1 MITPISRITD
11 DIRAALQRDPRI
23 THPKLIAVFVD
34 GIGTVVLRGAVRT
47 LRQRRVAV
55 HDARR
60 VDGVFE
66 VIDRVTVRPPIPDR
80 DADDEL
86 RVKVLEQVSSDPGV
100 HADRLHVKVSHGR
113 VTLTGYVRHVSER
126 AAAVDVAR
134 SISGVVAV
142 SDEIQV
148 R

>member
-11 DIRAALQRDPRI
+11 EIRAALQLDPRI
-23 THPKLIAVFVD
+23 AHPELIAVSVD

-47 LRQRRVAV
+47 VRQRRVAV

-60 VDGVFE
+60 VDGVFD
-66 VIDRVTVRPPIPDR
+66 VIDHLRVHPPIPDR

-86 RVKVLEQVSSDPGV
+86 RVKVLEQLSSDPGV
-100 HADRLHVKVSHGR
+100 HADRVHVRVSHGR
-113 VTLTGYVRHVSER
+113 VTLTGYVRHMSER
-126 AAAVDVAR
+126 AVAVDLAR